1 MLRLKVI
8 VKKKITIKNE
18 IRKKSFQL
26 RVRVNGSSDR

>member
-18 IRKKSFQL
+18 IRIKKLPIKSK
-26 RVRVNGSSDR
+26 G